1 MKNSIIVFLFLLIC
15 SVTSAQKLANLY
27 KEVSSSVVVIN
38 TKSSAIKGIQA
49 NKKIVTQEG
58 QGSGVLISK
67 EGHIWTAAHVVQS
80 AEDITIEFTDGDRLK
95 AEVLSSIPN
104 ADVAILKISSPFQLK
119 NKKVVPIGDSNKLQI
134 GEDVFILGAP
144 HGFKQSLTRGI
155 LSGRFFP
162 DHVSNDFNE
171 IEFLQT
177 DAAINPGNSGG
188 PMFNMKGEVMGIT
201 SSIYT
206 TSGGFQGIGFV
217 ISSNTAKSSLDRIKS
232 LYEKGSSSL
241 SDYEKAR
248 NSYQSAKDQY
258 DSAKKSR
265 DIQKSKV
272 DYGYIYAPKTGV
284 IAKKNI
290 GKNENV
296 SAGQVIA
303 TLNAGTDLNVKVGL
317 PESIINKTKLGMVAK
332 LKFSAIEDKTFEGSV
347 IEISPVVD
355 GNTSLYPVE
364 LDIKNPGN
372 VIKPGMAVSIT
383 FNFNDDS
390 ITDNTLII
398 PVKAVGED
406 ANGNF
411 VFVVSSEDGKTGT
424 VKKKTIEIGTLTS
437 IGFEVKSGL
446 NAGDKIATAGLQTLL
461 DGQKVKL
468 ND

>member
-1 MKNSIIVFLFLLIC
+1 MKNSILVFLFLLIC
-15 SVTSAQKLANLY
+15 SATSAQKLANLY
-27 KEVSSSVVVIN
+27 KEVSSSVVVIH

-104 ADVAILKISSPFQLK
+104 ADVALLKISSPFQLK

-155 LSGRFFP
+155 LSGRFIP

-217 ISSNTAKSSLDRIKS
+217 ISSNTAKSLLMSAPNFWTGMDAVLISGDI
-232 LYEKGSSSL
+232 
-241 SDYEKAR
+241 AR
-248 NSYQSAKDQY
+248 
-258 DSAKKSR
+258 
-265 DIQKSKV
+265 V
-272 DYGYIYAPKTGV
+272 
-284 IAKKNI
+284 
-290 GKNENV
+290 
-296 SAGQVIA
+296 
-303 TLNAGTDLNVKVGL
+303 LNVPQKAALLITNTSSKGL
-317 PESIINKTKLGMVAK
+317 ANKLGLQGGFIKANIEGVDLLLGGDIILEVAGIKLISNESMGLIKQKLTTYNKGEIIN
-332 LKFSAIEDKTFEGSV
+332 
-347 IEISPVVD
+347 ISILRSGKVV
-355 GNTSLYPVE
+355 
-364 LDIKNPGN
+364 
-372 VIKPGMAVSIT
+372 
-383 FNFNDDS
+383 
-390 ITDNTLII
+390 
-398 PVKAVGED
+398 
-406 ANGNF
+406 
-411 VFVVSSEDGKTGT
+411 
-424 VKKKTIEIGTLTS
+424 
-437 IGFEVKSGL
+437 
-446 NAGDKIATAGLQTLL
+446 TAEFRKQ
-461 DGQKVKL
+461 
-468 ND
+468 

>member
-1 MKNSIIVFLFLLIC
+1 MNLKHIFKVAFLSVGLLLTACKEEKKETQEVLRPIKYET
-15 SVTSAQKLANLY
+15 VGTASAQNVRTFSGTAAAGDEIDLSFRSSGIVTVLNIAVGNSVKKGQLLARLDNVQANLAY
-27 KEVSSSVVVIN
+27 EQSVSALSTARSS
-38 TKSSAIKGIQA
+38 
-49 NKKIVTQEG
+49 
-58 QGSGVLISK
+58 
-67 EGHIWTAAHVVQS
+67 
-80 AEDITIEFTDGDRLK
+80 
-95 AEVLSSIPN
+95 
-104 ADVAILKISSPFQLK
+104 
-119 NKKVVPIGDSNKLQI
+119 
-134 GEDVFILGAP
+134 
-144 HGFKQSLTRGI
+144 
-155 LSGRFFP
+155 
-162 DHVSNDFNE
+162 
-171 IEFLQT
+171 
-177 DAAINPGNSGG
+177 
-188 PMFNMKGEVMGIT
+188 M
-201 SSIYT
+201 
-206 TSGGFQGIGFV
+206 
-217 ISSNTAKSSLDRIKS
+217 NTAKSSLDRIKS

-317 PESIINKTKLGMVAK
+317 PESIINKTKLGMVAE

-411 VFVVSSEDGKTGT
+411 VFIVSSEDGKTGT

-446 NAGDKIATAGLQTLL
+446 DAGDKIATAGLQTLL